1 MNISRRNTFTKA
13 ERITRK
19 KLIDQ
24 LFAGGNP
31 SMAAFPLRAVY
42 MPLPADSQ
50 SSAVSILIS
59 VPKRKL
65 RHAVDRNRMKRQI
78 RQAYRTQKHALAQTL
93 ATRGLRLALAFVC
106 IAGAPCD
113 TPQVERSVRRILR
126 RIEEQADK
134 LHAPAPQPRAAQ
146 PTP

>member
-1 MNISRRNTFTKA
+1 MNPSRRNTFSKA

-19 KLIDQ
+19 KLVDQ

-50 SSAVSILIS
+50 PATVSILIS

-65 RHAVDRNRMKRQI
+65 HHAVDRNRMKRQI
-78 RQAYRTQKHALAQTL
+78 RQAYRTQKHTLTQTL
-93 ATRGLRLALAFVC
+93 AARGLRLALAFVC
-106 IAGAPCD
+106 IADTPAD
-113 TPQVERSVRRILR
+113 TPQVERSVKRILR
-126 RIEEQADK
+126 RIQEQADK
-134 LHAPAPQPRAAQ
+134 LHTPAPQPPAA
-146 PTP
+146 TPAP